1 MSSDKSQIAQNGNFI
16 TYIKNK
22 ISELKKVIG
31 VVDEKEPISFKIS
44 EFMQE
49 VDASLTELPKEY
61 KNLYELKPA
70 EGDFFIN
77 REEEIQKLEL
87 SYENW
92 MKDRFVTC
100 AIIGEKG
107 CGVTSTLSAFLK
119 KIPKIETIRAEL
131 SQKIYTDESYFTF
144 FNSLLK
150 TEGIKSNK
158 GLIDSLNDTQDHKI
172 IIIENLHHMFLKKVG
187 GFESMEMLFELISYT
202 TKKVLWIGVFTP
214 QTWNYLDKTIAISN
228 YFTSEIVMHQL
239 TYETIKE
246 IMLKR
251 IDCELTR
258 VEFIPNEQTIESK
271 TFQNLQESEKQP
283 YLEEKFFKLLSK
295 LSNGNISLAQLY
307 WIRAISTA
315 EDDKKLIVKEIDDF
329 DYSFIKNLSSE
340 ALFTLQALILHD
352 GLTINDFSIVMH
364 ESLSQSRKIL
374 MPMLER
380 GLLIQPNKKYNI
392 NPAIYKHVHDY
403 LSSKNFIH

>member
-1 MSSDKSQIAQNGNFI
+1 MSNDKSQITQSANFLSF
-16 TYIKNK
+16 IKNK
-22 ISELKKVIG
+22 IDELKKLAG
-31 VVDEKEPISFKIS
+31 VVDKKEPISFKIS

-49 VDASLTELPKEY
+49 VSSSLEALPKEY

-77 REEEIQKLEL
+77 RDVEVQKLEL

-107 CGVTSTLSAFLK
+107 CGVTSTLNAFLK
-119 KIPKIETIRAEL
+119 KIPQIETIRADL
-131 SQKIYTDESYFTF
+131 NQKIYTNEKYFTF

-150 TEGIKSNK
+150 TEDIKSNK
-158 GLIDSLNDTQDHKI
+158 GLIDYLNDTQDNKI

-187 GFESMEMLFELISYT
+187 GFESMEMLFELLSYT

-228 YFTSEIVMHQL
+228 YFTSEIIMEQL
-239 TYETIKE
+239 SYETIKQ
-246 IMLKR
+246 IILKR

-258 VEFIPNEQTIESK
+258 VEFIPNEETKESK
-271 TFQNLQESEKQP
+271 TFQNLNQDEQQP
-283 YLEEKFFKLLSK
+283 FLEGKFFKLLHK

-307 WIRAISTA
+307 WIRSISTND
-315 EDDKKLIVKEIDDF
+315 EKGLSVKEIDDF
-329 DYSFIKNLSSE
+329 DYTFIKNLSSE

-352 GLTINDFSIVMH
+352 GLTIKDFTTVMH
-364 ESLSQSRKIL
+364 ESLSESRKIL

-380 GLLIQPNKKYNI
+380 GLLIQPSKKYNI
-392 NPAIYKHVHDY
+392 NPAIYKPVHDY

>member
-1 MSSDKSQIAQNGNFI
+1 MSNDKSQITQSANFLSF
-16 TYIKNK
+16 IKNK
-22 ISELKKVIG
+22 IDELKKLAG
-31 VVDEKEPISFKIS
+31 VVDKKEPISFKIS

-49 VDASLTELPKEY
+49 VSSSLEALPKEY

-77 REEEIQKLEL
+77 RDVEVQKLEL

-107 CGVTSTLSAFLK
+107 CGVTSTLNAFLK
-119 KIPKIETIRAEL
+119 KIPQIETIRADL
-131 SQKIYTDESYFTF
+131 NQKIYTNEKYFTF

-150 TEGIKSNK
+150 TEDIKSNK
-158 GLIDSLNDTQDHKI
+158 GLIDYLNDTQDNKI

-187 GFESMEMLFELISYT
+187 GFESMEMLFELISHT

-228 YFTSEIVMHQL
+228 YFTSEIIMEQL
-239 TYETIKE
+239 SYETIKQ
-246 IMLKR
+246 IILKR

-258 VEFIPNEQTIESK
+258 VEFIPNEETKESK
-271 TFQNLQESEKQP
+271 TFQNLNQDEQQP
-283 YLEEKFFKLLSK
+283 FLEGKFFKLLHK

-307 WIRAISTA
+307 WIRSISTND
-315 EDDKKLIVKEIDDF
+315 EKGLSVKEIDDF
-329 DYSFIKNLSSE
+329 DYTFIKNLSSE

-352 GLTINDFSIVMH
+352 GLTIKDFTTVMH
-364 ESLSQSRKIL
+364 ESLSESRKIL

-380 GLLIQPNKKYNI
+380 GLLIQPSKKYNI
-392 NPAIYKHVHDY
+392 NPAIYKPVHDY